1 LSDDISKAEALLIAD
16 PHLVESWAAGWA
28 LSRGTPPPVRTAGA
42 LRIDVGL
49 PQHRTRYI
57 FAECSEDVRRLA
69 DTIHDPFVFIKV
81 CASPESVQQQ
91 LPSHW
96 ATERLGFMMT
106 QLPAQTPEQPA
117 LVDGYLVE
125 VQMSPPVLVVQV
137 SDSSGLV
144 AAKGRAALVNQ
155 FAVYDQI
162 ETHEAHRRRGLGKA
176 VMHALRETALSHGV
190 DRGLLVATPDGRA
203 LYTTLGWQLHSL
215 YTTAHIPEN
224 PNTRGQGR
232 VSRTFPI

>member
-1 LSDDISKAEALLIAD
+1 LL
-16 PHLVESWAAGWA
+16 
-28 LSRGTPPPVRTAGA
+28 R
-42 LRIDVGL
+42 
-49 PQHRTRYI
+49 Q
-57 FAECSEDVRRLA
+57 LA

-106 QLPAQTPEQPA
+106 QPPAQMSEKPA

-125 VQMSPPVLVVQV
+125 VQMSPPVLTVQV
-137 SDSSGLV
+137 THSSGLV

-162 ETHEAHRRRGLGKA
+162 ETHEAHRRRGLGRV
-176 VMHALRETALSHGV
+176 VMHALRETAANHGV
-190 DRGLLVATPDGRA
+190 DHGLLVATPDGRA

-215 YTTAHIPEN
+215 YTTAHIP
-224 PNTRGQGR
+224 PD
-232 VSRTFPI
+232 SRTSLSE